1 MLPMTGRKHL
11 TTVRD
16 DRKIERMALK
26 NCKPRSSSLAFQLH
40 ESASQ
45 KITCRTIR
53 RRLQERDLKNHRAR
67 KKPWL
72 SADNIKSDY
81 SGRKSTKTGR
91 LTIERMC
98 VGLL

>member
-16 DRKIERMALK
+16 DRKIEKMALK
-26 NCKPRSSSLAFQLH
+26 NCKTRSSSLAFQLH

-45 KITCRTIR
+45 
-53 RRLQERDLKNHRAR
+53 